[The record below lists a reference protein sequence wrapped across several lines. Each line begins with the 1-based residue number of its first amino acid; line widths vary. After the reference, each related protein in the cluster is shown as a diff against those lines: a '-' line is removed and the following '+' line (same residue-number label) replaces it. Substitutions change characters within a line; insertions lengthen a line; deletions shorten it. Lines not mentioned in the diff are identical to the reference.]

1 MSYVYTPTPARS
13 EPATISGRRLST
25 DANCGIHYHI
35 TLPRRTYSV
44 PTAFPT
50 RPTQK
55 PRRAGLALLGI
66 GLPSTRAGVT
76 GFHPRPER
84 PRLQRQAGPGL
95 DTPFTAVP
103 MRSMRRRV
111 AGSFPMSPTARSRS
125 GTTHG
130 LGLAM
135 QREGSLPLHAEDAP
149 HPAITLTLADAFD
162 SEGEEEEFG
171 HAATAAEEEQTH
183 ALGPRYSFLPPG
195 LSSPVPWPS
204 SPVDEAPPAELAL
217 AAATQTAR
225 PMIFRRLASPAMR
238 VPVPADDPAMPG
250 APLSPSLSR
259 FGTHHH
265 FPGLDH
271 SPGGAGDED
280 ALLAGMT
287 GAVPSRSRTR
297 MPMTPPNAPRTPWVE
312 RFSSDRLY
320 HQYH

>member
-1 MSYVYTPTPARS
+1 MSYVYIPTPARS

-25 DANCGIHYHI
+25 DADFGIHHHL

-44 PTAFPT
+44 PSSFHT
-50 RPTQK
+50 RPQK
-55 PRRAGLALLGI
+55 QRRGAGLALLGI
-66 GLPSTRAGVT
+66 GLPSTLGAVA

-84 PRLQRQAGPGL
+84 PRLRRQADIGL
-95 DTPFTAVP
+95 GTPFTAVP

-135 QREGSLPLHAEDAP
+135 QHEGARPLHAEATP

-162 SEGEEEEFG
+162 SEGEEEFA
-171 HAATAAEEEQTH
+171 HAAAAEEEQAH

-204 SPVDEAPPAELAL
+204 SPVEEAPPTVLAT
-217 AAATQTAR
+217 AAATPTAR
-225 PMIFRRLASPAMR
+225 PMVFRRLASPTMR

-250 APLSPSLSR
+250 APLSPTLSR

-271 SPGGAGDED
+271 SPGGMGDED
-280 ALLAGMT
+280 ALLAGMA
-287 GAVPSRSRTR
+287 GAIPSRSRTR
-297 MPMTPPNAPRTPWVE
+297 VPMTPPNAPRAPWVE
-312 RFSSDRLY
+312 RFSNDRLY
-320 HQYH
+320 H